1 MFIVLKYK
9 CHGVSVLMVLVSLSQ
24 QAATL
29 KSSFSSP
36 YSTGADDDEDNNE
49 ERRGGGQDGDEDSGP
64 SPRPA
69 LHEDL
74 GSAFTKL
81 AARKRKDRLL
91 SAQKD
96 PFLAE
101 LGDDVCSQDPL
112 RALTGGCW
120 RPPEEHREPRPL
132 APAASSARPRDSS
145 PATRP
150 AGRGTASGPP
160 AIATCNI
167 LGYTSRSQLSSG
179 CGVRSTPPDGVYRL
193 HGGEARQPGL
203 RPARQPLQ
211 QLPDCQESP
220 RHRHGSEDPSWGR
233 QCSGIVC
240 CFRHNNNALS
250 YTRAAVF
257 RGMQPAAPQF
267 AIGRR
272 KALLQGW
279 GAKNQLKIIQRDG
292 YDTDTDVRDSL
303 EIQEVEKE
311 RRKAMATPYRHRP
324 EEGDRQLGVCLE
336 QLWWIV
342 FV

>member
-250 YTRAAVF
+250 TRGPLCSEECSQQHLSLPSAGARPCSRAGAPRVSSRSS
-257 RGMQPAAPQF
+257 RGTATTPTRTCGTASRSRRSRRSGGRPWQLPI
-267 AIGRR
+267 AIAQR
-272 KALLQGW
+272 KETV
-279 GAKNQLKIIQRDG
+279 N
-292 YDTDTDVRDSL
+292 
-303 EIQEVEKE
+303 
-311 RRKAMATPYRHRP
+311 
-324 EEGDRQLGVCLE
+324 
-336 QLWWIV
+336 
-342 FV
+342 